1 MTTEP
6 VASPGAWRTYEAIA
20 RHLLNELRAHLGLS
34 VQHKHSVTGQSGT
47 TWEIDAKGIRKGDEG
62 FVIIE
67 CRCYPND
74 RVTQEEVA
82 GLAYRIWDSGA
93 AGGLVV
99 SPHDLQAGA
108 KLVAAHEG
116 IIEIQRAQRAFR
128 EFLKRRPDEC
138 GWSRAR
144 EADDSNRGNRQLYP
158 TVAPTMTTRGCFGSP
173 D

>member
-6 VASPGAWRTYEAIA
+6 VASPVAWRTYEAIG
-20 RHLLNELRAHLGLS
+20 RHLLNELRAHLGLR
-34 VQHKHSVTGQSGT
+34 VEHYHSVTGQSGT

-67 CRCYPND
+67 CRSYRND

-116 IIEIQRAQRAFR
+116 IAEIKMAPVSTTTDYMVK
-128 EFLKRRPDEC
+128 FLDQIFVARSTNLIRLKFTVTGTLHDATPAGEV
-138 GWSRAR
+138 SRHPPK
-144 EADDSNRGNRQLYP
+144 E
-158 TVAPTMTTRGCFGSP
+158 
-173 D
+173 